1 MVQGC
6 GNKCV
11 KYFFWIINFLFFV
24 LGGIIVGISIWMLVD
39 KNSLSTVASSVKVD
53 LTQLVSQINVDQ
65 INMFLYVAIAI
76 GGALLIL
83 GFFGCCGS
91 CCESVCAISIYF
103 LLVLIL
109 FVIEIVAIVLY
120 FVNKT
125 NLQQAFVS
133 LWRDE
138 LVSKYNSQQQIRQ
151 VLDQFQTTLQ
161 CCGASGCSDY
171 VMYGAFPSSCS
182 CATIQQQGCAS
193 LIWSA
198 VENNLIYVAFV
209 GIIVLFVELLAM
221 IFSCIIISA
230 VREKRSTA

>member
-6 GNKCV
+6 GNKCI
-11 KYFFWIINFLFFV
+11 KYVFWIINLLFFI
-24 LGGIIVGISIWMLVD
+24 LGAIIVGLCIWMLVD
-39 KNSLSTVASSVKVD
+39 KNSIATVASTVKLD
-53 LTQLVSQINVDQ
+53 ISQVLNQVNVEQ
-65 INMFLYVAIAI
+65 INMFLYVAIAL

-109 FVIEIVAIVLY
+109 FVIEIIAIVLY

-125 NLQQAFVS
+125 NLQQAFVQV
-133 LWRDE
+133 WRDE
-138 LVSKYNSQQQIRQ
+138 LVSKYSSQQQIHQ
-151 VLDQFQTTLQ
+151 VLDQIHTSLN
-161 CCGASGCSDY
+161 CCGASGCTDFAQ
-171 VMYGAFPSSCS
+171 YGFPASCQ
-182 CATIQQQGCAS
+182 CATIQQQGCATV
-193 LIWSA
+193 IWA
-198 VENNLIYVAFV
+198 AFENNLIYVAFV

-230 VREKRSTA
+230 VREKRNQA